1 MAELLGDDWT
11 WIGVGRGDGVSAR
24 EFNPIFY
31 KKSVFKLINLDTFWL
46 SSTPTKPSRY
56 PGAGLNRICT
66 TARFLSRIS
75 SKPLTLLNT
84 HLDNV
89 SDDQRKYG
97 ASLSLIR
104 GRFEAAI
111 SRGPVMLTGDFNS
124 PPTGSSSGAYEIV
137 TGKTPP
143 VKVDRKFTEKYTPT
157 GDAFP
162 DFKFLDIRA
171 ETPRFGVSGN
181 FATFTGWSPIVTKEW
196 ERIDFVFGGNN
207 PGWKSTAYKV
217 GAGMSDD
224 GMMHS
229 DHRPVFAD
237 LTI

>member
-1 MAELLGDDWT
+1 
-11 WIGVGRGDGVSAR
+11 
-24 EFNPIFY
+24 
-31 KKSVFKLINLDTFWL
+31 
-46 SSTPTKPSRY
+46 
-56 PGAGLNRICT
+56 
-66 TARFLSRIS
+66 
-75 SKPLTLLNT
+75 
-84 HLDNV
+84 
-89 SDDQRKYG
+89 
-97 ASLSLIR
+97 
-104 GRFEAAI
+104 
-111 SRGPVMLTGDFNS
+111 MLTGDFNS